1 MKKAVTQLVFTLVL
15 LVLFIV
21 LFGHPAVTKFL
32 TDEVFIKISSEP
44 QDRAS
49 IVDIPLPA
57 VTLCGSDVASVISQ
71 VELQKEVFAKISQS
85 RRKPL
90 LAPSRAFSWLKPPT
104 SAFSFHI

>member
-32 TDEVFIKISSEP
+32 TDEVFIKISSQP
-44 QDRAS
+44 QDRSS

-71 VELQKEVFAKISQS
+71 VEVELQKEVFAKISQL
-85 RRKPL
+85 RRRPL
-90 LAPSRAFSWLKPPT
+90 QGPSPG
-104 SAFSFHI
+104 

>member
-15 LVLFIV
+15 FVLFIV

-71 VELQKEVFAKISQS
+71 VTWLQTEIYEDFIITEKALG
-85 RRKPL
+85 PY
-90 LAPSRAFSWLKPPT
+90 
-104 SAFSFHI
+104 

>member
-15 LVLFIV
+15 FVLFIV

-85 RRKPL
+85 RRRPL
-90 LAPSRAFSWLKPPT
+90 LGPSPG
-104 SAFSFHI
+104 